1 MKAARFYGRKDI
13 RIEDIPAPELRQGTV
28 AIDVAWC
35 GICGTDLHEYL
46 EGPIFIPA
54 AGYQHPLTHEDVP
67 VTMGHEFSGTI
78 TALGEGVTDLTV
90 GENVVV
96 EPYFVCGECAP
107 CRAGNYNLC
116 TKMGFIGLAGG
127 GGGLS
132 EKVVIERRW
141 VHPIGDIPLDQAAL
155 IEPLAVG
162 HHAFVRS
169 GAKAGDVAFIG
180 GGGPIGLLLAA
191 VLSAEGITVILSEPG
206 TARREMALST
216 GVAKHVIDPSV
227 EDAVA
232 KVMELTNGVGAD
244 VAFECSSINA
254 VLDQLFDAVKPTGVI
269 VNVSI
274 WGHPAQL
281 DMQKLVLKEI
291 DLRGTIAYAH
301 DHPATIK
308 LVQDG
313 KVDLAPFITGRI
325 PLDKLIDE
333 GFMTLID
340 HKETAVK
347 IIVRPEVGNVS

>member
-1 MKAARFYGRKDI
+1 MKAARFNGPKDI
-13 RIEDIPAPELRQGTV
+13 AITDIPEPSLRAGAV

-54 AGYQHPLTHEDVP
+54 AGHPHPLTHEAQP

-78 TALGEGVTDLTV
+78 TALGEGVTDLAV

-107 CRAGNYNLC
+107 CQAGQYNLC
-116 TKMGFIGLAGG
+116 IKMGFIGLAGG

-132 EKVVIERRW
+132 EKIVVDRRW
-141 VHPIGDIPLDQAAL
+141 VHAIGDIPLDEAAL
-155 IEPLAVG
+155 IEPLSVG

-169 GAKAGDVAFIG
+169 GAKAGDVAFVG
-180 GGGPIGLLLAA
+180 GAGPIGLLLAA
-191 VLSAEGITVILSEPG
+191 VLKAEGLTVIISELSE
-206 TARREMALST
+206 ARKAKALST
-216 GVAKHVIDPSV
+216 GVADHVLDPSK
-227 EDAVA
+227 EDVVA
-232 KVMELTNGVGAD
+232 RVLELTNGAGAD
-244 VAFECSSINA
+244 VCFECSSVNT
-254 VLDQLFDAVKPTGVI
+254 VLDQLLAAVRPGGVI

-274 WGHPAQL
+274 WGHPATI

-291 DLRGTIAYAH
+291 DLRGTIAYVR

-313 KVDLAPFITGRI
+313 KVNLAPFITARI
-325 PLDKLIDE
+325 PLENLIED
-333 GFMTLID
+333 GFYALIN
-340 HKETAVK
+340 HNETAVK
-347 IIVRPEVGNVS
+347 IIVHP